1 MFQLVAV
8 REDMW
13 EDSPE
18 ESSEGAVETGD
29 EHDGKNNSASN
40 SDRPDGMLKK
50 KKKNLYFFTSHFFFV
65 TAAKVQWFSLLA
77 SIVTYINPFILP
89 LPHSLHSFFS

>member
-1 MFQLVAV
+1 MQKILKLDWTMKRCDSDKRTYSLHTWVAYQAVSCVSVFQLVAV
-8 REDMW
+8 CEDMW

-29 EHDGKNNSASN
+29 EHDGKNNSASD

-50 KKKNLYFFTSHFFFV
+50 NK
-65 TAAKVQWFSLLA
+65 
-77 SIVTYINPFILP
+77 
-89 LPHSLHSFFS
+89 

>member
-1 MFQLVAV
+1 
-8 REDMW
+8 MW

-29 EHDGKNNSASN
+29 EHDGKNNSASH
-40 SDRPDGMLKK
+40 SDRPDGTLKTK
-50 KKKNLYFFTSHFFFV
+50 KPAYFFTSHFFSV
-65 TAAKVQWFSLLA
+65 AAAKVQWFSLLA
-77 SIVTYINPFILP
+77 SIVMNINPFILP